1 MKNLSVLLKAS
12 TILWIIWG
20 LVHIFAGIMTMKGP
34 LTGDI
39 SASVSG
45 IADAIE
51 TTLVQMDYSKAS
63 GAIIAQHGFNLFWIG
78 LFTFIGAF
86 YIWKGNKTAIIFT
99 AIVGGLTDLG
109 YFIFI
114 DLGGFANFVP
124 GTIMTIVSATAIIL
138 SLYVYFKTR
147 SQITAE

>member
-1 MKNLSVLLKAS
+1 MKTLLKTSAV
-12 TILWIIWG
+12 LWVIWG
-20 LVHIFAGIMTMKGP
+20 LVHVFAGIMTMKGP
-34 LTGDI
+34 LTDDI
-39 SASVSG
+39 SASVGG

-51 TTLVQMDYSKAS
+51 PSLIQMEYSKAS

-78 LFTFIGAF
+78 VFTFIGAI
-86 YIWKGNKTAIIFT
+86 YIWKDNKTAIIFT

-124 GTIMTIVSATAIIL
+124 GTIMTIISGTAILL

-147 SQITAE
+147 NKITTE

>member
-1 MKNLSVLLKAS
+1 M
-12 TILWIIWG
+12 IWG
-20 LVHIFAGIMTMKGP
+20 LIHSFAGIMTIRGP

-45 IADAIE
+45 IADAID
-51 TTLVQMDYSKAS
+51 LSLIQMNYSAAS
-63 GAIIAQHGFNLFWIG
+63 GAIIAQHGFNLLWIG
-78 LFTFIGAF
+78 LFTIVGGF
-86 YIWKGNKTAIIFT
+86 YIWKHNRMAIIFT

-124 GTIMTIVSATAIIL
+124 GTIMTLVSATAIVL
-138 SLYVYFKTR
+138 SLYVYFKAPNTK
-147 SQITAE
+147 AM